1 MHADTRRYTGVLTP
15 TASPGQIASSRTPR
29 NDGIRGFTLIELLVV
44 VAIIAVLVAILL
56 PALGSAREQAR
67 FLACASNFHAI
78 GISLEMYAQD
88 NRRQLPERLI
98 YSAAS
103 IQTYDSALVWVSWWP
118 PLQGEGGGGGYTNL
132 GQLVL
137 PVPYLG
143 GGKLLYCPT
152 GSMGWYKYFDGWPN
166 PGYNNFGSARVAI
179 SNYDFQPWIRPDGS
193 AYYRPTLETCVGLNL
208 PVAWDTIG
216 LHFVEG
222 AMQHGYRWNVLYA
235 DGRVRPYYN
244 KSHDGYTGT
253 PDASVVGPPGANI
266 SGMSFVTM
274 ITNNLNQQRLP
285 GMAMK
290 YRFILNH

>member
-1 MHADTRRYTGVLTP
+1 MLTLTEIMNAESSDKG
-15 TASPGQIASSRTPR
+15 TAFG
-29 NDGIRGFTLIELLVV
+29 
-44 VAIIAVLVAILL
+44 
-56 PALGSAREQAR
+56 
-67 FLACASNFHAI
+67 
-78 GISLEMYAQD
+78 
-88 NRRQLPERLI
+88 ERH
-98 YSAAS
+98 
-103 IQTYDSALVWVSWWP
+103 
-118 PLQGEGGGGGYTNL
+118 GYTKVYDKWFS
-132 GQLVL
+132 LVRYRPINIL
-137 PVPYLG
+137 EIGVCDPRKPGASL
-143 GGKLLYCPT
+143 
-152 GSMGWYKYFDGWPN
+152 MGWYKYFDGWPN

-244 KSHDGYTGT
+244 KSHHGYTGT